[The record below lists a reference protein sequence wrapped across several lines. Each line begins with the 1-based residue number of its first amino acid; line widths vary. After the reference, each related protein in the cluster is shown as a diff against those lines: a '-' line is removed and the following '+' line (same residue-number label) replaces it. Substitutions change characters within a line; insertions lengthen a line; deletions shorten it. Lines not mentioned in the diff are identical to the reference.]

1 LKEKEGLVCINSR
14 KGVKRKRNM
23 TKKLSVLTLGAGA
36 LILGGLIMSPK
47 LTEIEAHKLAKE
59 GKMEEILITISHN
72 NVLDIY

>member
-1 LKEKEGLVCINSR
+1 
-14 KGVKRKRNM
+14 M